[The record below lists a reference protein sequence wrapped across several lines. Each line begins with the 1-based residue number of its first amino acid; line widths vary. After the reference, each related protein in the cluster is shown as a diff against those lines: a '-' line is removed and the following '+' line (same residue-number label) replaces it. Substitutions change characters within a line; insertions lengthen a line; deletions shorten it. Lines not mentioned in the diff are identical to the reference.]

1 MQTKDSRTVNGNSK
15 TGVSLSSL
23 PCEVINLIL
32 LHLPID
38 ALLQNVAMSFRGF
51 ARILLENQH
60 FANTHVTTN
69 IRAGRGGFSA
79 FKAKTIHI
87 LSILQYFLENE
98 INTSHLTYP
107 WGPFNGYF
115 MTENA
120 CNTIA
125 ASLSKSLSKD
135 ALSRLL
141 DCLRY
146 MRNSRNAAISILKDH
161 PKIQVSWIAMLGA
174 VERGWTEFVGISVDR
189 GFDVSQ
195 HNYALFAGAGK
206 HLSADMTVNLLRDGR
221 IDLSVNGSYLLTGHL
236 QGSFVTEELMNLTNA
251 LLSHRNRS
259 VPYGTFL
266 KAVVKGD
273 MEYMAEHLAKSAFD
287 LARVEHVS
295 IRLAVY
301 FNQPGAL
308 RALLQ
313 DSRISPYSLE
323 NCFLLETAVAKES
336 WDVYNELLTNTQ
348 MDQNFQE
355 EVISELCAMN
365 NMEAILAFLSCD
377 QVKVA
382 TDADFWNNLLAKACA
397 AGSFNVVRHILAIQD
412 SGIDVNQESMELY
425 SVICHALEEC
435 KPKTINILY
444 LLGADIRFNPFD
456 AEDDMESFL
465 DYGTEFT
472 ASPFAKLLRTDPR
485 FFTTDFL
492 WRLADTAFENGDKG
506 AIRMLLFVPGLESH
520 PFHQLHVLIELFDLD
535 PEMLLE
541 DALHCLF
548 HCQTMCEAVNSNDA
562 IQTALLL
569 RKGSNLLQPLQ
580 IMELFAEAAKHRTVE
595 TWSAILNY
603 ILSDERLSS
612 AFQDEYPSFIECGR
626 ILSALVEFP
635 DDSPSFAKIANLYS
649 WCHGHSYFSILDFV
663 IAGPIQKICKSR
675 SLYYAALNYA
685 DGKKELDMMVHLLDS
700 FYSSYWYRLQSYP
713 VEE

>member
-1 MQTKDSRTVNGNSK
+1 MQTKDSRTIDGNSK

-23 PCEVINLIL
+23 PWEVFNLIL
-32 LHLPID
+32 LRLPID

-51 ARILLENQH
+51 AHILLENQH
-60 FANTHVTTN
+60 FAHTHVTTN

-79 FKAKTIHI
+79 FKAKTIPI
-87 LSILQYFLENE
+87 LRKLPLTYLTSILQHLLENE
-98 INTSHLTYP
+98 INTSQLNYP

-120 CNTIA
+120 CNTVA
-125 ASLSKSLSKD
+125 ASLSKSLSED

-161 PKIQVSWIAMLGA
+161 PKVQVSWIAMLGA
-174 VERGWTEFVGISVDR
+174 VERGWTEFVRISVDR

-206 HLSADMTVNLLRDGR
+206 RLSADMTVNLLRDGR
-221 IDLSVNGSYLLTGHL
+221 IDLSVNGGYLLTGHL
-236 QGSFVTEELMNLTNA
+236 QGSPVTEELLNFTNA
-251 LLSHRNRS
+251 LFSHRS

-273 MEYMAEHLAKSAFD
+273 MEYIAEHLAKSAFD

-323 NCFLLETAVAKES
+323 NCFLLTTAVAKES

-355 EVISELCAMN
+355 EAISELCAMN
-365 NMEAILAFLSCD
+365 NMEAILAFLSS
-377 QVKVA
+377 
-382 TDADFWNNLLAKACA
+382 CA

-435 KPKTINILY
+435 KPTSINVLY
-444 LLGADIRFNPFD
+444 LLGTDIRFNPFD

-465 DYGTEFT
+465 DYKTEFT

-485 FFTTDFL
+485 FFATDFL
-492 WRLADTAFENGDKG
+492 CRLADTAFENGDKG

-520 PFHQLHVLIELFDLD
+520 ASHQLHVLIELFDLD

-541 DALHCLF
+541 DALHFLF
-548 HCQTMCEAVNSNDA
+548 HHQTMCEAVYSNDA
-562 IQTALLL
+562 IQIALLL

-649 WCHGHSYFSILDFV
+649 WCHGRNYFSILDFV

-700 FYSSYWYRLQSYP
+700 FYSSYWYRRQSYP
-713 VEE
+713 EEE